1 MATSVQPSGTTSLFK
16 KRKFIK
22 SVTFM
27 LFQVGYGARYYSYLL
42 ARSVASNIWQK
53 LFRDDPFDP
62 SKGAIFRNKCLSH
75 GGGKPSADIISDLL
89 DQKVEPIDLAD
100 ALLNEIDE
108 KQQMVQFLGNK

>member
-1 MATSVQPSGTTSLFK
+1 
-16 KRKFIK
+16 
-22 SVTFM
+22 M

-100 ALLNEIDE
+100 ALLTEIDE
-108 KQQMVQFLGNK
+108 KQQMEQFLGNK